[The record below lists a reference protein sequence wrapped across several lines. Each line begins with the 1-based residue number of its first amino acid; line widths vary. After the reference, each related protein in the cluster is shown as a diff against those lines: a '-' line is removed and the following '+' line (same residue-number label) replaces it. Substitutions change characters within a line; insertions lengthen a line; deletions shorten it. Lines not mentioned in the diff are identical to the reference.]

1 MRIGA
6 NGTGAMGAGGNS
18 AAVKRTPKEAE
29 RRFARAGYSEA
40 VSMGNS
46 GWTVY
51 GSRIQELSEPEE
63 GDGDGKIR
71 EESKVRSEA
80 EKIYQ
85 AAVSGK
91 RNPIEDLR
99 QAAKVPYGYLAKDGV
114 IEYNGVC
121 FVCDEKANSIC
132 LGDMT
137 DEEQVLTIPL
147 SEGGCLKVNRANIGQ
162 LSDAIG
168 MFSPEDVNRIMRA
181 IAQDGQVQK
190 MKKEI
195 EDTEASVGNGLKDQ
209 GETENIKETEETEG

>member
-1 MRIGA
+1 MRIGE
-6 NGTGAMGAGGNS
+6 NRMGADPAGMRKNPG
-18 AAVKRTPKEAE
+18 KTE
-29 RRFARAGYSEA
+29 RRFATAGYA
-40 VSMGNS
+40 GATCTGNS
-46 GWTVY
+46 AWAVC
-51 GSRIQELSEPEE
+51 GSRIQELEKS
-63 GDGDGKIR
+63 DGKKT
-71 EESKVRSEA
+71 EEEASEGHKVRSEA

-91 RNPIEDLR
+91 RNPIEEMR
-99 QAAKVPYGYLAKDGV
+99 QVSKVPYGYLAKDGV

-121 FVCDEKANSIC
+121 FVCDEKTNSIC
-132 LGDMT
+132 LGDIS

-147 SEGGCLKVNRANIGQ
+147 SEGGCLKVNRANLGQ

-195 EDTEASVGNGLKDQ
+195 EDTEANVGNQLKSRD
-209 GETENIKETEETEG
+209 TTEET